1 MEMTHTDL
9 LKKLVGAGIRWR
21 YGEKPDNLTKR
32 RIVLEMMYIIK
43 ARYVDHYL
51 MAFWIFRQKAQ
62 DINYWAY
69 GAVPS
74 SIICYCL
81 GLTEIDPIKYGLH
94 SERFVNDEPPMFQ
107 FDIESSCF
115 DEFKKKAAEVF
126 AANEENFDIQAMK
139 DSLFQHL
146 FAKTGM
152 EKRSEREIPDDLE
165 DEIAYYALSFPDTKD
180 LFESYVRGKEGEVW
194 KKTGIAK
201 LDEILAPTYGILVY
215 QEQMLDILREL
226 FHVRAIKANRIRIYI
241 QRGDTEQIEA
251 YKADLFT
258 NLKDL
263 TAEEAERV
271 WSVLVSNRKA
281 FLKAHAVSR
290 VIEKYNFKSIDNN

>member
-1 MEMTHTDL
+1 MTHTDL
-9 LKKLVGAGIRWR
+9 LKGLVGAGIKWR

-32 RIVLEMMYIIK
+32 RIVWEMMQIIK
-43 ARYVDHYL
+43 AGYVDYYL
-51 MAFWIFRQKAQ
+51 MAFWIFIHSSRE
-62 DINYWAY
+62 INYWAR
-69 GAVPS
+69 GAVSS

-81 GLTEIDPIKYGLH
+81 GLTEIDPMKYGLH

-107 FDIESSCF
+107 FDIESSCL

-126 AANEENFDIQAMK
+126 AANEENFDIQAIK

-152 EKRSEREIPDDLE
+152 YKRSEQEIPDDFD
-165 DEIAYYALSFPDTKD
+165 DEIVCFALYFPATIN
-180 LFESYVRGKEGEVW
+180 LFESYSLRKEGHEKW
-194 KKTGIAK
+194 EPTGIK
-201 LDEILAPTYGILVY
+201 QLDKILSPTYGILAY